1 MSDLA
6 DEAEPTVEASREETD
21 ANLAQER
28 GKTDELLEQAG
39 PAAKRVARSMPDND
53 VAAERAET
61 DESLLVERHEVDEIV
76 EEAKALLVQGHRA
89 VGESKA
95 AVARRDEF
103 LAMVSHDLRNPL
115 AVIAMEAEMIA
126 RLARGGPNATRI
138 DTLAAEIVAASEQ
151 MRRMVGDL
159 LDFTAIAM
167 GAIKLSVERTDVRP
181 LIAETVALLAPMAGA
196 AGPSLSADTPDE
208 PLLARF
214 DRGRIRQVLVNLV
227 DNAQRFTAA
236 GGSVTDV
243 RCAARGGGARL
254 RSRHGHRHSS
264 RRPTPRVRALLAG
277 PRETTGAGWGWVSTS
292 ARASWRRTAVRI
304 WASSEVGR
312 GSEFFFTL
320 PME

>member
-227 DNAQRFTAA
+227 DNAQRFTAP
-236 GGSVTDV
+236 GGSVTV
-243 RCAARGGGARL
+243 CAAPRGEQVLVSVRDTGTGIRAVDLPHVFERSWQASTNDRRGVGLGLYICKGIVEAHGG
-254 RSRHGHRHSS
+254 
-264 RRPTPRVRALLAG
+264 
-277 PRETTGAGWGWVSTS
+277 
-292 ARASWRRTAVRI
+292 RI
-304 WASSEVGR
+304 WVSSEVGC

>member
-6 DEAEPTVEASREETD
+6 AEAQPMVEALREETD
-21 ANLAQER
+21 ANLARER
-28 GKTDELLEQAG
+28 GKTDALLEQGG
-39 PAAKRVARSMPDND
+39 PAAKGVAPSMQDNA

-61 DESLLVERHEVDEIV
+61 NESLLVERHEVDEVV
-76 EEAKALLVQGHRA
+76 EEAKALLIQEQRA

-95 AVARRDEF
+95 AVERRDEF

-115 AVIAMEAEMIA
+115 AVITMDAEMIA
-126 RLARGGPNATRI
+126 GTARGGPNATQI
-138 DTLAAEIVAASEQ
+138 DALAAEIGAASEQ

-167 GAIKLSVERTDVRP
+167 GAIKLSVERVDVGP
-181 LIAETVALLAPMAGA
+181 LIAETVALLAPRAGA
-196 AGPSLSADTPDE
+196 VGPSLSADTPGE

-227 DNAQRFTAA
+227 DNAQRFTAP
-236 GGSVTDV
+236 GGSVTV
-243 RCAARGGGARL
+243 CAAPRGEEVLVSVRDTGTGIRAAELPHVFERSWQAGTNDRRGLGLGLYICKGIVEAHGG
-254 RSRHGHRHSS
+254 
-264 RRPTPRVRALLAG
+264 
-277 PRETTGAGWGWVSTS
+277 
-292 ARASWRRTAVRI
+292 RI

-320 PME
+320 PAE

>member
-28 GKTDELLEQAG
+28 GKTDDLLERAG
-39 PAAKRVARSMPDND
+39 PAAKGVAPSMADNA

-61 DESLLVERHEVDEIV
+61 DESLLVERHEADEVV
-76 EEAKALLVQGHRA
+76 EQAKTLLVQRQRA
-89 VGESKA
+89 VGELKT
-95 AVARRDEF
+95 AVERRDEF
-103 LAMVSHDLRNPL
+103 LAMVSHDLRSPL
-115 AVIAMEAEMIA
+115 AVITMDAEM
-126 RLARGGPNATRI
+126 LAGMAQGGPKAEQI
-138 DTLAAEIVAASEQ
+138 DALAVEIGAASEQ

-167 GAIKLSVERTDVRP
+167 GAMRLSVERADVKA
-181 LIAETVALLAPMAGA
+181 LIAETVALLAPRAGA
-196 AGPSLSADTPDE
+196 VGPSLSADTSGE

-227 DNAQRFTAA
+227 HNAQRFTAPD
-236 GGSVTDV
+236 GSVIV
-243 RCAARGGGARL
+243 CAVARGNELLVSVRDTGTGIRAADLPHVFERSWQAGTNDRRGLGLGLYISKGIVEAHGG
-254 RSRHGHRHSS
+254 
-264 RRPTPRVRALLAG
+264 
-277 PRETTGAGWGWVSTS
+277 
-292 ARASWRRTAVRI
+292 RI

-320 PME
+320 PAK